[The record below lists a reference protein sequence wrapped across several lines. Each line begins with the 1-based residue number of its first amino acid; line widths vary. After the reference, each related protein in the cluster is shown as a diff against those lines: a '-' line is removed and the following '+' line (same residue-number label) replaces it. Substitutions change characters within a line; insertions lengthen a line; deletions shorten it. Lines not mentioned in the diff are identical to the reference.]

1 MLVAMHGNDEYDE
14 LDTAALDVLREF
26 GPRPAPERS

>member
-1 MLVAMHGNDEYDE
+1 MLAATDGNDEYDE
-14 LDTAALDVLREF
+14 RDTAALDVLREL